1 MDETRNDTSESGSS
15 ASSTTKTRRKSPAKR
30 PAARTGSAPVAA
42 PTGRAPVVRKKPG
55 AVRRAPKKKPASLEG
70 LLRDFSKRAS
80 KAGASIASLSGG
92 GLDSAK
98 KAIGQAGAASRST
111 IDRLTHE
118 WRRMDAKKRAQF
130 AAALLAALAAASAP
144 IVRSSLKKK

>member
-1 MDETRNDTSESGSS
+1 MPWTKHGMKRATRALPHRARRKRS
-15 ASSTTKTRRKSPAKR
+15 AKRKSPAR
-30 PAARTGSAPVAA
+30 RSAAAARTSNAPARRKAA
-42 PTGRAPVVRKKPG
+42 A
-55 AVRRAPKKKPASLEG
+55 ARRAAKPQKPASLEG

-80 KAGASIASLSGG
+80 KAGASIASISGG
-92 GLDSAK
+92 GFDSAK
-98 KAIGQAGAASRST
+98 KAIGKAGVASKST

-118 WRRMDAKKRAQF
+118 WKRMDAKKRAQY

>member
-1 MDETRNDTSESGSS
+1 MDDSSNGETTAPGSS
-15 ASSTTKTRRKSPAKR
+15 EAKTR
-30 PAARTGSAPVAA
+30 T
-42 PTGRAPVVRKKPG
+42 RKKPARRAAPAG
-55 AVRRAPKKKPASLEG
+55 TKRRAPARKKPTAAAGRSRKKASGSGSLEG

-80 KAGASIASLSGG
+80 KAGSSIATISGE

-111 IDRLTHE
+111 IDRLTRE
-118 WRRMDAKKRAQF
+118 WKKMDAKKRAQF
-130 AAALLAALAAASAP
+130 AAALLGALAAASAP

>member
-1 MDETRNDTSESGSS
+1 MDETRNETGDTGGS
-15 ASSTTKTRRKSPAKR
+15 APAATKTRRKSPARR
-30 PAARTGSAPVAA
+30 PAAKTGRGTARKKTVAA
-42 PTGRAPVVRKKPG
+42 
-55 AVRRAPKKKPASLEG
+55 RRTPKKKAASLEG

-80 KAGASIASLSGG
+80 KAGASIASFSGE

-111 IDRLTHE
+111 IDRLTRE
-118 WRRMDAKKRAQF
+118 WKKMDAKKRAQF

>member
-1 MDETRNDTSESGSS
+1 M
-15 ASSTTKTRRKSPAKR
+15 KPKRKSPAKR
-30 PAARTGSAPVAA
+30 PAARTGSAGA
-42 PTGRAPVVRKKPG
+42 PAVRKK
-55 AVRRAPKKKPASLEG
+55 AVVTRRAPKKKPASLEG

-80 KAGASIASLSGG
+80 KAGASIASISGG
-92 GLDSAK
+92 GFGSAK
-98 KAIGQAGAASRST
+98 KAIGQAGAASKST

-118 WRRMDAKKRAQF
+118 WKKMDAKKRAQF

>member
-1 MDETRNDTSESGSS
+1 MDETRNEAGDTGAPAEG
-15 ASSTTKTRRKSPAKR
+15 ASKAKARRKSPAKR
-30 PAARTGSAPVAA
+30 PAARTAGAPA
-42 PTGRAPVVRKKPG
+42 RKKASP
-55 AVRRAPKKKPASLEG
+55 VRRAPKKKKPASLEG

-80 KAGASIASLSGG
+80 KAGASIASISGG

-118 WRRMDAKKRAQF
+118 WRRMDGKKRAQF

>member
-1 MDETRNDTSESGSS
+1 MDETRNEAGDTGGS
-15 ASSTTKTRRKSPAKR
+15 APAAAKTRRKSPARR
-30 PAARTGSAPVAA
+30 PAARTGGGTA
-42 PTGRAPVVRKKPG
+42 RKKTP
-55 AVRRAPKKKPASLEG
+55 AARRAPKKRKPASLEG

-80 KAGASIASLSGG
+80 KAGASIASISGEG
-92 GLDSAK
+92 FDSAK
-98 KAIGQAGAASRST
+98 KAIGQASAASRST

-118 WRRMDAKKRAQF
+118 WKRMDAKKRAQF

>member
-1 MDETRNDTSESGSS
+1 MDETRNEAGDTGGS
-15 ASSTTKTRRKSPAKR
+15 APATKTRRKSPARR
-30 PAARTGSAPVAA
+30 PAARTGGATA
-42 PTGRAPVVRKKPG
+42 RKKTVT
-55 AVRRAPKKKPASLEG
+55 ARRAPKKKPATLEG
-70 LLRDFSKRAS
+70 LLRDFSRRAS
-80 KAGASIASLSGG
+80 KAGASIASISGE

-118 WRRMDAKKRAQF
+118 WKRMDAKKRAQF

>member
-1 MDETRNDTSESGSS
+1 MDETRNEAGGTGAPSQGT
-15 ASSTTKTRRKSPAKR
+15 ANVKAKAKRKSPAKR
-30 PAARTGSAPVAA
+30 LASRTGSAPA
-42 PTGRAPVVRKKPG
+42 RKKAG
-55 AVRRAPKKKPASLEG
+55 AARREPKKKPASLEG

-80 KAGASIASLSGG
+80 KAGASIASISGG
-92 GLDSAK
+92 GFDSAK
-98 KAIGQAGAASRST
+98 KAIGSAGAASRST

-118 WRRMDAKKRAQF
+118 WRRMDARKRAQF